1 MFYGDKTRF
10 AGAPFSLKNEIRV
23 AKNCNTPLS
32 PYNLGRNKNY
42 TEASMRICLGSERIK
57 LRNKDRKLLVPRLLF
72 SVAFFFSFFLS
83 LSCSCLPLSYELSLL
98 PYFLSFSLFFQ
109 VGQKRFIGGI
119 MAAFTLFNNVADFM
133 GRVNNVVGWFDNI
146 DRFMGSGGTQ
156 SESQINVEQINE
168 LKTRLD
174 GLATDVESKIEH
186 RMFMFTMYNGFAS
199 LRKKWRK

>member
-72 SVAFFFSFFLS
+72 SVAFFFFFLS
-83 LSCSCLPLSYELSLL
+83 LSLAPACP
-98 PYFLSFSLFFQ
+98 FLMNFLFYLIFFHSLFFSRSDKSVLLAESWQ
-109 VGQKRFIGGI
+109 PSLFLTMLPTLWGGS
-119 MAAFTLFNNVADFM
+119 T
-133 GRVNNVVGWFDNI
+133 
-146 DRFMGSGGTQ
+146 T
-156 SESQINVEQINE
+156 
-168 LKTRLD
+168 
-174 GLATDVESKIEH
+174 
-186 RMFMFTMYNGFAS
+186 
-199 LRKKWRK
+199 